1 MIMPTFDFIPK
12 KKYEYINDGTYTGIL
27 DDIFQSRLP

>member
-1 MIMPTFDFIPK
+1 MPTFDFIPK

-27 DDIFQSRLP
+27 DDIIRTF